1 MLVADQLLHKAG
13 HLGAGLAL
21 HPEHRIGVCRNKARH
36 KNGER
41 CQRYDHQRDA
51 PVYIE
56 HDPQGTQNGQHAGK
70 QLGKSHQQAVTEL
83 LHIGRDAADRIAGT
97 VGVHI
102 FQWQNLKLLKHAH
115 PHIPHDLK
123 GDSVVDN
130 IHQPLGERRAGNR
143 GSHSQCDAAKPL
155 IIYLPGPHDLI
166 DRPAGQHR
174 CKQGG
179 DNGDERQCKRKNDH
193 ALVGADQLQN
203 ALDRI
208 AVKLLRCLAHSV
220 LATSSLLSWLRQIS
234 L

>member
-1 MLVADQLLHKAG
+1 M
-13 HLGAGLAL
+13 
-21 HPEHRIGVCRNKARH
+21 
-36 KNGER
+36 
-41 CQRYDHQRDA
+41 
-51 PVYIE
+51 
-56 HDPQGTQNGQHAGK
+56 
-70 QLGKSHQQAVTEL
+70 
-83 LHIGRDAADRIAGT
+83 
-97 VGVHI
+97 GVHI
-102 FQWQNLKLLKHAH
+102 FQWQDLKLLKHAH

-123 GDSVVDN
+123 GDAVVDN
-130 IHQPLGERRAGNR
+130 IHQPLGERRAGDR

-179 DNGDERQCKRKNDH
+179 DNGDECQCKRKNDH